1 MTRTL
6 KLLATALV
14 AATVTAG
21 TVTAQHR
28 SNGNS
33 TGGRSEGRAV
43 SPAIGSGSQSRS
55 GIAQPSRPAF
65 GTMGR
70 PTSGLNGLPNSGLSG
85 KPNPSGGGK
94 PNPSSTGKPN
104 ANAGGTPNPN
114 QNGKPSPNGDG
125 KPKPNSGGKPSPNS
139 GGKPNPNAN
148 SKPLPNL
155 GGSINISVSPVFAGG
170 GQSGVPAD
178 GGSGGGN
185 SSPVD
190 FGGGSSSP
198 SIADPP
204 VSELTGGS
212 TLANAGISVSS
223 YPPAMTAIRQSERY
237 LKIKNNTGERLRVYV
252 HHYSLTAGGEW
263 VWQPARP
270 GENVAPFGYN
280 FEPGEEA
287 VLGSGQGSLAAHCVR
302 VWARSASGLE
312 WTDYRNADLC
322 LVPEQDANGDRYYLA
337 ADRETFTFSFD
348 R

>member
-6 KLLATALV
+6 KVLATALV

-43 SPAIGSGSQSRS
+43 SPAIVSGSQSRS
-55 GIAQPSRPAF
+55 GFAQLPRPTF

-70 PTSGLNGLPNSGLSG
+70 PTSGLNGLPNSGMSG
-85 KPNPSGGGK
+85 KPNSNAGGKPNTNQSGKPNLNGGGK
-94 PNPSSTGKPN
+94 PNSNSGGKPGPN
-104 ANAGGTPNPN
+104 SGGNSNPN
-114 QNGKPSPNGDG
+114 VNG
-125 KPKPNSGGKPSPNS
+125 KPKPNQ
-139 GGKPNPNAN
+139 
-148 SKPLPNL
+148 
-155 GGSINISVSPVFAGG
+155 GGSITISVSPVFAGG
-170 GQSGVPAD
+170 GQGGVPPV
-178 GGSGGGN
+178 GVGGGGN
-185 SSPVD
+185 SPPVD
-190 FGGGSSSP
+190 VAGGMSGP
-198 SIADPP
+198 SITDPP
-204 VSELTGGS
+204 VTESAGGS
-212 TLANAGISVSS
+212 TLASAGISVSS
-223 YPPAMTAIRQSERY
+223 YPPAMTAIRQTERY

-252 HHYSLTAGGEW
+252 QHYSLTAGGEW

-270 GENVAPFGYN
+270 GEKVAPFGYD

-287 VLGSGQGSLAAHCVR
+287 VLGGAQGSLAAHCVR

-312 WTDYRNADLC
+312 WTDYRNADLY

-337 ADRETFTFSFD
+337 ADRENFTFSFD